1 MSEKRT
7 NAKRRDSKGR
17 VLRSGETQRSDG
29 MYMYRFNDAGGVR
42 RTIYSWRLV
51 ETDKLPPNKRACEP
65 LREIEKQLTRDT
77 DDGIQSFVAN
87 KKTLNDFYEKYMS
100 MKKELKPS
108 TRFTYANTYDN
119 WIRDEL
125 GYRPIGSIK
134 YSDIKKFYLS
144 LYFDKE
150 LKPNTIHAVN
160 TILHPIFTLAVRDGY
175 IRSNPAYQVYAELKK
190 QNGWG
195 QDKRHALTEQQQEVF
210 VDFVR
215 NSNVYHHWLSL
226 FTFLLG
232 TGCRIGEAIGLR
244 WEDCDF
250 QENIISINHSISYTE
265 VEKGAG
271 RRFYVS
277 TPKTD
282 AGTRYIPMFKEVKRA
297 LLDERLK
304 QMQNGFCQQEIDGCS
319 GFIFIGNRGTIH
331 HPTSINQTL
340 KRIINAYNTKE
351 TDRAK
356 KEKREPILLPH
367 FSIHNLRHTFCTR
380 FCENETNLKIIQEI
394 MGHAN
399 IQTTMDVYNEAT
411 LEQKKASFANLEGK
425 IKIG

>member
-1 MSEKRT
+1 M
-7 NAKRRDSKGR
+7 
-17 VLRSGETQRSDG
+17 
-29 MYMYRFNDAGGVR
+29 
-42 RTIYSWRLV
+42 
-51 ETDKLPPNKRACEP
+51 
-65 LREIEKQLTRDT
+65 
-77 DDGIQSFVAN
+77 
-87 KKTLNDFYEKYMS
+87 
-100 MKKELKPS
+100 
-108 TRFTYANTYDN
+108 
-119 WIRDEL
+119 
-125 GYRPIGSIK
+125 
-134 YSDIKKFYLS
+134 
-144 LYFDKE
+144 
-150 LKPNTIHAVN
+150 
-160 TILHPIFTLAVRDGY
+160 
-175 IRSNPAYQVYAELKK
+175 
-190 QNGWG
+190 
-195 QDKRHALTEQQQEVF
+195 
-210 VDFVR
+210 
-215 NSNVYHHWLSL
+215 
-226 FTFLLG
+226 
-232 TGCRIGEAIGLR
+232 R

-367 FSIHNLRHTFCTR
+367 FSVHNLRHTFCTR

>member
-331 HPTSINQTL
+331 HPTNKQTIFQNGL
-340 KRIINAYNTKE
+340 KM
-351 TDRAK
+351 
-356 KEKREPILLPH
+356 L
-367 FSIHNLRHTFCTR
+367 F
-380 FCENETNLKIIQEI
+380 
-394 MGHAN
+394 
-399 IQTTMDVYNEAT
+399 
-411 LEQKKASFANLEGK
+411 AS
-425 IKIG
+425 